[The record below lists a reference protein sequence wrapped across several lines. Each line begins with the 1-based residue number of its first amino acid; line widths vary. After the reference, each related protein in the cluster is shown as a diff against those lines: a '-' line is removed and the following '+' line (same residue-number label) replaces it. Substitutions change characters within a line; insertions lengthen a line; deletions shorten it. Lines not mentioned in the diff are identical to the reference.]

1 MTKIFFKHV
10 RKFMPTI
17 VKEINLK
24 ARDCKEKLR
33 DLGPPLPV
41 QAQDKLHLLW
51 NMITDFCEYFKN

>member
-1 MTKIFFKHV
+1 
-10 RKFMPTI
+10 MPTI